1 MPNIF
6 GSSIL
11 TFSCEHSGSWNFE
24 VVHRFL
30 WIMCTAVLTLL
41 IRSADCFIWRPSSYH
56 AVNTFHLGYKNRSFY
71 DISGTSRC
79 LFSDKYKTH
88 KYSVGRAYSCWMLN
102 CWCITWPVGFKRL
115 TFGDTVVTYLH
126 GAESKNRVMVVCKL
140 WFEKYLRWISHGSFS
155 VQYRYLTE
163 GTKESYGMPSVM
175 ITGA

>member
-1 MPNIF
+1 MKTNSVIGPDVFTSYTESNMAVAQGFANPGLQVALVNNLFFSVVPNIF

-41 IRSADCFIWRPSSYH
+41 IRSADCFIWRPSSYR

-88 KYSVGRAYSCWMLN
+88 KYSVGRAYNRWMLN
-102 CWCITWPVGFKRL
+102 CWGIT
-115 TFGDTVVTYLH
+115 
-126 GAESKNRVMVVCKL
+126 
-140 WFEKYLRWISHGSFS
+140 
-155 VQYRYLTE
+155 
-163 GTKESYGMPSVM
+163 
-175 ITGA
+175 